1 MSAIITDLFR
11 IHNAQQFVEALAEP
25 DTASP
30 AEETAAESGT
40 QRTRLYFFIGRPQEW
55 RAYLEL
61 YAINNTFQ
69 VGEVVYQG
77 TSYPAGA
84 TVYGTVEKVF
94 PNSVLL
100 LSLIHI

>member
-11 IHNAQQFVEALAEP
+11 IHNAQQFVEALSEP
-25 DTASP
+25 TTSTP
-30 AEETAAESGT
+30 AEEAAAEAGT

-55 RAYLEL
+55 KAYLEL

-77 TSYPAGA
+77 TSYPGGA
-84 TVYGTVEKVF
+84 SVYGTVV
-94 PNSVLL
+94 VL
-100 LSLIHI
+100 IQNH

>member
-69 VGEVVYQG
+69 ERRDRLSGCFLSWWRYRLW
-77 TSYPAGA
+77 
-84 TVYGTVEKVF
+84 YGRK
-94 PNSVLL
+94 SVPQFGP
-100 LSLIHI
+100 SLWR